1 MRIGSVYLE
10 KEEKSQLELAKERKI
25 QRELARKEPSH
36 LDPVP
41 DELYSPSETDIEEAA
56 GHDIRKLWHP
66 LSKYTPAQKILA
78 VTTYLYCGNFKKCER
93 ITGIPEFNI
102 RGWRKNACWWA
113 ETEEKCRAIID
124 DEIEAG
130 YRNILQVGVVSL
142 LDKINDGEDVVV
154 ATRKRVQAVI
164 DPKTGEQAYHFDSSG
179 KKVYEVEEIVEKDWD
194 KKPILSKDL
203 NRIVGTMQEK
213 ILLLQNRP
221 TSISQ
226 TQSSGAD
233 QALAKIGEKLGEL
246 GKKTT
251 DLKVVSSQDG
261 KGNEK

>member
-1 MRIGSVYLE
+1 ME
-10 KEEKSQLELAKERKI
+10 EEEKSQLELARERAKL
-25 QRELARKEPSH
+25 REIARMEPSH

-41 DELYSPSETDIEEAA
+41 DELYNPSETDIQEAA

-66 LSKYTPAQKILA
+66 LSKYTPAQKINA
-78 VTTYLYCGNFKKCER
+78 VTTYLYCGNFKKTER
-93 ITGIPEFNI
+93 ITGIPEHCV
-102 RGWRKNACWWA
+102 RYWRKNACWWP

-130 YRNILQVGVVSL
+130 YRNILQVGVISL
-142 LDKINDGEDVVV
+142 LDKINEGEDVVT
-154 ATRKRVQAVI
+154 ATRKRVQPVI
-164 DPKTGEQAYHFDSSG
+164 DPKTGEQASHLDSNG
-179 KKVYEVEEIVEKDWD
+179 KKVYEVEEIVTKDWAR
-194 KKPILSKDL
+194 KPILSKDL

-226 TQSSGAD
+226 TQSSSAET
-233 QALAKIGEKLGEL
+233 ALAKISEKLGEI

-251 DLKVVSSQDG
+251 DLKVVSNQDG
-261 KGNEK
+261 KGNIE